1 MKKSIIIL
9 TLIMGLLGTQVY
21 AATTT
26 NTNKKP
32 AQKTT
37 ATVKKGST
45 AVRTNNNQAYPT
57 SGSDFL
63 LKYNI
68 DDLEAAPWL
77 HEGKRVY

>member
-1 MKKSIIIL
+1 MKKSVIVL
-9 TLIMGLLGTQVY
+9 TLIIGLIGTQAFA
-21 AATTT
+21 AATTNVT
-26 NTNKKP
+26 KKP
-32 AQKTT
+32 AQKTAT
-37 ATVKKGST
+37 TVKKGST

>member
-1 MKKSIIIL
+1 MKKTAIIL
-9 TLIMGLLGTQVY
+9 TLIMSFVGTQAF
-21 AATTT
+21 AATT
-26 NTNKKP
+26 NTVKKP

-37 ATVKKGST
+37 PSAKSGST